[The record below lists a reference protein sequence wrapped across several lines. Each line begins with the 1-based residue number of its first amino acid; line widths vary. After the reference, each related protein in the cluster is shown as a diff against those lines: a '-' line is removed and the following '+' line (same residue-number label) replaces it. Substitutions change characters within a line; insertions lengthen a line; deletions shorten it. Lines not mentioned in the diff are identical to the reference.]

1 MLLDEPHNPFY
12 FNTIPQKVVVSNF
25 VGKCPYCSHRI
36 KAWTDTPHGSEYNC
50 HKCSRVFD
58 VLLTDF
64 NNHSPHEISE
74 HFPCLVFK
82 MGELTAFTVRK
93 EQRFC
98 EVCGTFYRQDENV
111 CPNLLEEIVY
121 WYHHPEVISNKTDE
135 LDPDLVQGE
144 IKVYLAANF
153 KDRVVRRI
161 INGNLKKKKE

>member
-1 MLLDEPHNPFY
+1 M
-12 FNTIPQKVVVSNF
+12 
-25 VGKCPYCSHRI
+25 
-36 KAWTDTPHGSEYNC
+36 
-50 HKCSRVFD
+50 
-58 VLLTDF
+58 
-64 NNHSPHEISE
+64 
-74 HFPCLVFK
+74 
-82 MGELTAFTVRK
+82 
-93 EQRFC
+93 
-98 EVCGTFYRQDENV
+98 